1 MKGVQERTLGIL
13 ELLAK
18 HSEGLE
24 LVAIANALNIPRS
37 AVHRLLSDLVISGYV
52 RQIREHGDYLLTTKL
67 ISIGLSFLSNSGVVD
82 IAQPLLNR
90 LAKTSGELVRLSIV
104 DGDWLTWVARAQ
116 GARQGLR
123 YDPDMGTNA
132 RFSCSSTGWA
142 WLSTLSDKEAIAK
155 VKKQGIGKVRDYGPN
170 APQSIAQLLPMIQ
183 ATRKRGFSMTEE
195 TYAHGLNAIS
205 APVRL
210 AEQPAIGILTIAG
223 PHFRLTAKRMKDLGP
238 ELMAC
243 GSQLAASSGSS
254 PYFNQLM
261 RADNSHD
268 GIGRKLIY
276 ME

>member
-24 LVAIANALNIPRS
+24 LGAIANALNIPRS

>member
-24 LVAIANALNIPRS
+24 LAAIANALNIPRS

-170 APQSIAQLLPMIQ
+170 APQSIAQLLTMIQ

-268 GIGRKLIY
+268 GIGHKLIY

>member
-24 LVAIANALNIPRS
+24 LGAIADALNIPRS

-123 YDPDMGTNA
+123 YDPDMGINA

-261 RADNSHD
+261 RSDNSHD

>member
-24 LVAIANALNIPRS
+24 LGAIANALNIPRS
-37 AVHRLLSDLVISGYV
+37 AVHRLLSNLVISGYV

-261 RADNSHD
+261 RSDNSHD

>member
-24 LVAIANALNIPRS
+24 LGAIANALNTPRS

-155 VKKQGIGKVRDYGPN
+155 VKKQGLGKVRDYGPN

-261 RADNSHD
+261 RADNFHD

>member
-24 LVAIANALNIPRS
+24 LAAIANALNIPRS

-155 VKKQGIGKVRDYGPN
+155 VKKQGLGKVRDYGPN

>member
-24 LVAIANALNIPRS
+24 LGAIANALNIPRS

-155 VKKQGIGKVRDYGPN
+155 VKKQGLGKVRDYGPN

>member
-1 MKGVQERTLGIL
+1 MRKNTKKNLHSPRFEA
-13 ELLAK
+13 LAANVDK
-18 HSEGLE
+18 E
-24 LVAIANALNIPRS
+24 VALPF
-37 AVHRLLSDLVISGYV
+37 
-52 RQIREHGDYLLTTKL
+52 E
-67 ISIGLSFLSNSGVVD
+67 
-82 IAQPLLNR
+82 
-90 LAKTSGELVRLSIV
+90 
-104 DGDWLTWVARAQ
+104 
-116 GARQGLR
+116 
-123 YDPDMGTNA
+123 
-132 RFSCSSTGWA
+132 
-142 WLSTLSDKEAIAK
+142 EAIAK
-155 VKKQGIGKVRDYGPN
+155 VKKQGLGKVRDYGPN

>member
-67 ISIGLSFLSNSGVVD
+67 ISIGFLSNSGVVD

-90 LAKTSGELVRLSIV
+90 LAKPSGELVRLSIV

-155 VKKQGIGKVRDYGPN
+155 VKKQGLGKVRDYGPN

>member
-24 LVAIANALNIPRS
+24 LGAIANALNIPRS

-155 VKKQGIGKVRDYGPN
+155 VKKQGLGKVRDYGPN

-261 RADNSHD
+261 RSDNSHD

>member
-24 LVAIANALNIPRS
+24 LGAIADALNIPRS

>member
-24 LVAIANALNIPRS
+24 LGAIAYALNIPRS

-238 ELMAC
+238 ELIAC

-261 RADNSHD
+261 RAGNSHD

>member
-24 LVAIANALNIPRS
+24 LGAIANALNIPRS

-123 YDPDMGTNA
+123 YDPDMGTTA

>member
-155 VKKQGIGKVRDYGPN
+155 VKKQGLGKVRDYGPN

>member
-155 VKKQGIGKVRDYGPN
+155 VKKQGLGKVRDYGPN

-261 RADNSHD
+261 RSDNSHD

>member
-24 LVAIANALNIPRS
+24 LGAIANALNIPRS

-261 RADNSHD
+261 RADNFHD

>member
-24 LVAIANALNIPRS
+24 LAAIANALNIPRS

-238 ELMAC
+238 ELTAC

>member
-24 LVAIANALNIPRS
+24 LGAIANALNIPRS

-254 PYFNQLM
+254 PYFNQMM

>member
-155 VKKQGIGKVRDYGPN
+155 VKKQGLGKVRDYGPN

-210 AEQPAIGILTIAG
+210 AEQPATGILTIAG

-243 GSQLAASSGSS
+243 GSQLAASSGSC

-276 ME
+276 MV

>member
-1 MKGVQERTLGIL
+1 M
-13 ELLAK
+13 
-18 HSEGLE
+18 
-24 LVAIANALNIPRS
+24 
-37 AVHRLLSDLVISGYV
+37 
-52 RQIREHGDYLLTTKL
+52 
-67 ISIGLSFLSNSGVVD
+67 
-82 IAQPLLNR
+82 
-90 LAKTSGELVRLSIV
+90 SIV

-155 VKKQGIGKVRDYGPN
+155 VKKQGLGKVRDYGPN

-243 GSQLAASSGSS
+243 GSQLAACSGSS

-261 RADNSHD
+261 RSDNSHD